1 MIGNITTGSSV
12 PGMVYYNTDREK
24 KRLGDGTAAELI
36 DSNGID
42 NANSAQSVIAAIE
55 NWNSL
60 ATFPYKEKNIHIS
73 LNFHADDILTN
84 EEMSKIAFDY
94 MNDMG
99 YQDSPYAVYRH
110 YDKNHPHIH
119 IVSSQ
124 IDLAGKKV
132 DDSHIRR
139 RNKSVCQGLEKK
151 YGITVAEDKQTLL
164 YNEIDKQIQLYK
176 NGQGSFK
183 DVIHALSREALKEKP
198 TNEAEFK
205 RSLEKYNLRMV
216 NVFFKDK
223 KGYSYGF
230 LKEEDTTRPSQIIA
244 GSDLHIDLSHP
255 QMQLAFKRNKKE
267 KEGIKPQVKAKVHEV
282 LKKSEEKILLSEYRI
297 LLQKKG
303 IGLEIKRRQT
313 GDSIGTINGYIY
325 KDLKTSHRFSGSE
338 LGLRLSNHEEKISD
352 DKSEEVKK
360 VISKIKDL
368 GSPGSTI
375 TVEPKSIS
383 GAIPGYIKSMTS
395 LVDLLESQQ
404 VAQQLD
410 EHMADK
416 KRKRKK
422 KGRGL

>member
-42 NANSAQSVIAAIE
+42 NANSPQAVISAIE
-55 NWNSL
+55 AANSL

-84 EEMSKIAFDY
+84 EKMSQIAFDY
-94 MNDMG
+94 MNEMG

-132 DDSHIRR
+132 NDSHIRR
-139 RNKSVCQGLEKK
+139 RNKSVCQNLEKK
-151 YGITVAEDKQTLL
+151 YEITVAEDKQTLL
-164 YNEIDKQIQLYK
+164 SNEIEKQVELYK
-176 NGQGSFK
+176 NGKGSFK
-183 DVIHALSREALKEKP
+183 DVVYTLSREAYKEKP
-198 TNEAEFK
+198 TNEAEFI
-205 RSLEKYNLRMV
+205 RSLEKHNLRLV
-216 NVFFKDK
+216 NVFIEDK

-230 LKEEDTTRPSQIIA
+230 LKEENANRPSQIIA
-244 GSDLHIDLSHP
+244 GSDLNIDFSHP
-255 QMQLAFKRNKKE
+255 QMQLTFKRNKRE
-267 KEGIKPQVKAKVHEV
+267 KEEMKPQVKAKVHEV
-282 LKKSEEKILLSEYRI
+282 LKKSEQKMLLSEYRT

-313 GDSIGTINGYIY
+313 GDSIGVINGYIY
-325 KDLKTSHRFSGSE
+325 KDLKTSHRYTGSE
-338 LGLRLSNHEEKISD
+338 LGLRLSKHEERITD

-360 VISKIKDL
+360 VMSKLKDI
-368 GSPGSTI
+368 GNAGSTLTI
-375 TVEPKSIS
+375 EPKSIS
-383 GAIPGYIKSMTS
+383 QGIPGYIKNMTS
-395 LVDLLESQQ
+395 LVNLLDSQQ

-416 KRKRKK
+416 KKKRKK